1 MTEDESTPSEDAPSS
16 APDEAPSPAPT
27 PTFDFSDLRG
37 FQSLTTSTHADDEAY
52 RAELAKELIARAER
66 FVQSVDDSIVLASDG
81 VIRWLGDPIARLVAG
96 EELLKPR
103 AVLLADDALP
113 AEHRDAAERRLTLW
127 IAAHVR
133 KILGPL
139 EALSS
144 PESASE
150 AVIELS
156 RKVTEALGV
165 LDREKVRQ
173 QVKTLDQNARA
184 ALRKLGVRFGAHY
197 VFVPALMKPAARAL
211 SSQLWSLKHGSE
223 PGADRLLAYAAA
235 GRTSFG
241 AEGALS
247 ADSYRV
253 AGFRLCGE
261 RVVRVDIVERLTDLI
276 RAAIPDLMRPGATG
290 VSEAAGFAVTHQMT
304 SLTGC
309 AGEAF
314 ASILRSLGFEPH
326 QVKKS
331 AYEATRRRIEPA
343 KIEPIAQ
350 AVSEPDTTEA
360 TPPEGEAS
368 DASGDAIAVTAQV
381 DEAEA
386 ADAQATSAESS
397 EAPQAEAAEAEASE
411 PAVVEAE
418 PIHAA
423 EPQESPEPAAAEAEA
438 APEAEVVESAPAAVE
453 VESDEAAPSE
463 ALAVEASEDTVSESS
478 VETEAAAAATEEEAP
493 ATVATEETAAEEEAM
508 IEVWRPTPRRR
519 QPHHHR
525 GEHRPPPPEGT
536 GRIVWRAR
544 DPKETNRRSGGAPQN
559 GRSRD
564 KAPESAPA
572 SEPGVQAEAVPT
584 AEPPRREEF
593 ARYERPGR
601 NDQRPPFKGPRR
613 DERRDEGAPKGG
625 DRPPRKEPRAP
636 TVDPDSPFAKLLA
649 LRPLLEKR
657 DKRT

>member
-1 MTEDESTPSEDAPSS
+1 MTEDESTPSEDAQTSAPEVAPSS
-16 APDEAPSPAPT
+16 APT
-27 PTFDFSDLRG
+27 PKFDFSHLRG
-37 FQSLTTSTHADDEAY
+37 FQSLTAATNADDEAY
-52 RAELAKELIARAER
+52 HAELAKELVARAER

-113 AEHRDAAERRLTLW
+113 AENRDASERRLILW
-127 IAAHVR
+127 IAAHIR

-144 PESASE
+144 PEGASE
-150 AVIELS
+150 PVLELS

-165 LDREKVRQ
+165 LDREKVRP
-173 QVKTLDQNARA
+173 QVKALDQNARS

-223 PGADRLLAYAAA
+223 PGADRLLAFAAA

-276 RAAIPDLMRPGATG
+276 RAAIPDLMRPGSSGA
-290 VSEAAGFAVTHQMT
+290 SEAAGFVVTHQMT

-309 AGEAF
+309 AGDAF

-331 AYEATRRRIEPA
+331 AHDATRRRAEPA
-343 KIEPIAQ
+343 RIEPIAQ
-350 AVSEPDTTEA
+350 AASESPPAAAHEESAAEAPADASPTTAPTEAEAEETQAHEAEAHEPDA
-360 TPPEGEAS
+360 
-368 DASGDAIAVTAQV
+368 

-386 ADAQATSAESS
+386 VAVEV
-397 EAPQAEAAEAEASE
+397 EAREPEVVEAEASE

-418 PIHAA
+418 PSAPVEAA
-423 EPQESPEPAAAEAEA
+423 PADASETTAETPAGESTDEANTDPLVEAEA
-438 APEAEVVESAPAAVE
+438 PSAPAAE
-453 VESDEAAPSE
+453 
-463 ALAVEASEDTVSESS
+463 ED
-478 VETEAAAAATEEEAP
+478 P
-493 ATVATEETAAEEEAM
+493 L
-508 IEVWRPTPRRR
+508 IEVWRPAPRRR
-519 QPHHHR
+519 QPHHNR
-525 GEHRPPPPEGT
+525 GDHRPPPPEGT

-544 DPKETNRRSGGAPQN
+544 DPKDANRKGSGATQQ

-564 KAPESAPA
+564 KAAESAPGPA
-572 SEPGVQAEAVPT
+572 PSVAAEPTPVAAEA
-584 AEPPRREEF
+584 PRREEF
-593 ARYERPGR
+593 PRYERQGR
-601 NDQRPPFKGPRR
+601 GDQRPPFKGPKRE
-613 DERRDEGAPKGG
+613 ERREDGAPKGG
-625 DRPPRKEPRAP
+625 DRPARKEPRAP
-636 TVDPDSPFAKLLA
+636 VVDPDSPFAKLLA

>member
-1 MTEDESTPSEDAPSS
+1 MTEDESTPSEDALPSAS
-16 APDEAPSPAPT
+16 EVAPPSTPT
-27 PTFDFSDLRG
+27 PTFDFSHVRG
-37 FQSLTTSTHADDEAY
+37 FQPLTTAANADDEAY
-52 RAELAKELIARAER
+52 RAELGKELVARADR

-139 EALSS
+139 EALSA
-144 PESASE
+144 PEGASE
-150 AVIELS
+150 SVVELS

-173 QVKTLDQNARA
+173 QVKALDQNARS

-211 SSQLWSLKHGSE
+211 GSQLWSLKHGSE

-235 GRTSFG
+235 GRTSFA

-276 RAAIPDLMRPGATG
+276 RAAIPDLMRPGSSG
-290 VSEAAGFAVTHQMT
+290 PSEAAGFAVTHQMT

-331 AYEATRRRIEPA
+331 AYEATRRRSEPA
-343 KIEPIAQ
+343 KVEPIAP
-350 AVSEPDTTEA
+350 AASESPAPESHEETTTAAEDSA
-360 TPPEGEAS
+360 TPSPPTEPEAVETQPRELEAPEPEPP
-368 DASGDAIAVTAQV
+368 AQV
-381 DEAEA
+381 EAAPAEA
-386 ADAQATSAESS
+386 ADETAET
-397 EAPQAEAAEAEASE
+397 EASE
-411 PAVVEAE
+411 SAADDASESDLQVETTTAPVVE
-418 PIHAA
+418 
-423 EPQESPEPAAAEAEA
+423 
-438 APEAEVVESAPAAVE
+438 
-453 VESDEAAPSE
+453 
-463 ALAVEASEDTVSESS
+463 EDPV
-478 VETEAAAAATEEEAP
+478 
-493 ATVATEETAAEEEAM
+493 
-508 IEVWRPTPRRR
+508 IEVWRPAPRRR
-519 QPHHHR
+519 QTHHHR
-525 GEHRPPPPEGT
+525 PAPPPEGT

-544 DPKETNRRSGGAPQN
+544 DPKDAHRKGGGAPHQ
-559 GRSRD
+559 GRPYEQT
-564 KAPESAPA
+564 PESAPA
-572 SEPGVQAEAVPT
+572 PVPSVPAEPATPAEA
-584 AEPPRREEF
+584 PPREESP
-593 ARYERPGR
+593 RWERQGR
-601 NDQRPPFKGPRR
+601 GDQRPPSKGPRR
-613 DERRDEGAPKGG
+613 DERRDDSAPKGG

-636 TVDPDSPFAKLLA
+636 VVDPDSPFAKLAA

>member
-1 MTEDESTPSEDAPSS
+1 MTEEESTANEDAQPSAPEAPPSS
-16 APDEAPSPAPT
+16 APSPKV
-27 PTFDFSDLRG
+27 DFSDLRG
-37 FQSLTTSTHADDEAY
+37 FQLLTAAANADDEAY
-52 RAELAKELIARAER
+52 RVELAKELIARADR

-96 EELLKPR
+96 DELLKPR

-113 AEHRDAAERRLTLW
+113 AENRDAAERRLILW
-127 IAAHVR
+127 IAAHIR

-144 PESASE
+144 PEGATE
-150 AVIELS
+150 PVLELS
-156 RKVTEALGV
+156 RKITEALGV
-165 LDREKVRQ
+165 LDREKVRA
-173 QVKTLDQNARA
+173 QVKALDQNARS

-290 VSEAAGFAVTHQMT
+290 ASEAAGFAVTHQMT

-314 ASILRSLGFEPH
+314 ASILRSLGFEPR

-331 AYEATRRRIEPA
+331 AYDATRRRAEPA
-343 KIEPIAQ
+343 KVEPIVQPAGETSPVAAESEAALPVAAEDAAETQ
-350 AVSEPDTTEA
+350 APEAESKGSEAGTE
-360 TPPEGEAS
+360 PH
-368 DASGDAIAVTAQV
+368 DAAIAEDPAS
-381 DEAEA
+381 EAE
-386 ADAQATSAESS
+386 THES
-397 EAPQAEAAEAEASE
+397 EMSE

-418 PIHAA
+418 APPVVEAA
-423 EPQESPEPAAAEAEA
+423 PVEAETLPEVAQVEQTHSEAEASPLAEEAPLEAEASSEEEPASEASEETPSDSSAEAETSA
-438 APEAEVVESAPAAVE
+438 AAVVE
-453 VESDEAAPSE
+453 
-463 ALAVEASEDTVSESS
+463 EDV
-478 VETEAAAAATEEEAP
+478 
-493 ATVATEETAAEEEAM
+493 M
-508 IEVWRPTPRRR
+508 IEVWRPAPRRR
-519 QPHHHR
+519 QTHHHR
-525 GEHRPPPPEGT
+525 SDHRPPPAEGT

-544 DPKETNRRSGGAPQN
+544 DPKDASRKGGGAPQS

-564 KAPESAPA
+564 KAPESVPA
-572 SEPGVQAEAVPT
+572 TPEAGVPGEPAVASAES
-584 AEPPRREEF
+584 PRREEPP
-593 ARYERPGR
+593 RYERAGR
-601 NDQRPPFKGPRR
+601 GDQRPPFKGPRR
-613 DERRDEGAPKGG
+613 EERRDDQAPKGG
-625 DRPPRKEPRAP
+625 DRPPRKEARAP